1 VDDDDDGTTTTTSST
16 REYQVNG
23 TVGDCGCCCCMD
35 IMETNNCKQLTDN
48 IMTQKHTGMTVH
60 DDDDDDDE

>member
-1 VDDDDDGTTTTTSST
+1 VDDDDDDGTTTTTSSS
-16 REYQVNG
+16 RKYQVNG
-23 TVGDCGCCCCMD
+23 TVGGGCCCMD

-60 DDDDDDDE
+60 DDDEDEG